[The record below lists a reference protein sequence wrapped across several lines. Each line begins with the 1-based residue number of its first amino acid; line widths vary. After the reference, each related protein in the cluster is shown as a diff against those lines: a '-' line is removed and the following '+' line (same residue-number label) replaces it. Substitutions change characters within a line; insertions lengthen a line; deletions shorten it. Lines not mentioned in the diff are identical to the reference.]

1 MCVCVCVG
9 EQELSAADVSL
20 VTEPYATSAERMRS
34 IWQGLSRIDFDS
46 LAAPAK
52 EFSHKEFSH
61 IRAQLNMSCRESV
74 GKVGLVASGVGSWGG
89 GVMGRWWDIGI

>member
-1 MCVCVCVG
+1 VCVCVCVG

-46 LAAPAK
+46 HAAPAK
-52 EFSHKEFSH
+52 EFSR

-74 GKVGLVASGVGSWGG
+74 GKVGLVALGVGSWGD